1 MLIRDSD
8 GLVLF
13 NAAGMIGNG
22 GTYKNYWGNYWT
34 CPRCHRS
41 WGNHFV
47 GCGGC
52 GGDSKEV
59 APSPVGADGWLDQQ
73 KLKEIIESSD
83 AVVNGFGAVYNAI
96 NAIVDE
102 QEKIVNEV
110 TEKIKLATKGS
121 IPKPT
126 AEEKLEEGSN
136 AEGYAA
142 RRVGQRDATFAAEG
156 TFITKPTAEE
166 ILESIR
172 KIIYGCEWLYEHD
185 SEGADTGN
193 VQITIDCEEWDNL
206 KSLLREDGPGKVWR
220 V

>member
-1 MLIRDSD
+1 MVIRDGD

-52 GGDSKEV
+52 GGEKEEES
-59 APSPVGADGWLDQQ
+59 PSPVGADGWLDQQ
-73 KLKEIIESSD
+73 KLTEIVEAEGTYTTQGI
-83 AVVNGFGAVYNAI
+83 GAVYTAI
-96 NAIVDE
+96 KPTADE

-110 TEKIKLATKGS
+110 TEQIASATKGS
-121 IPKPT
+121 IP
-126 AEEKLEEGSN
+126 
-136 AEGYAA
+136 
-142 RRVGQRDATFAAEG
+142 
-156 TFITKPTAEE
+156 KPTAEE

-172 KIIYGCEWLYEHD
+172 KIFNGCAWLYEYD
-185 SEGADTGN
+185 SEWVATGN
-193 VQITIDCEEWDNL
+193 VRITLDCEEWDNL

>member
-1 MLIRDSD
+1 MLIRDPD
-8 GLVLF
+8 GLVVF
-13 NAAGMIGNG
+13 SADEMAQHG
-22 GTYKNYWGNYWT
+22 GRFRNYWGSYWT
-34 CPRCHRS
+34 CSKCQVS
-41 WGNHFV
+41 WGSHV
-47 GCGGC
+47 VRCGGC

-110 TEKIKLATKGS
+110 TEKIVLATKGS
-121 IPKPT
+121 IP
-126 AEEKLEEGSN
+126 
-136 AEGYAA
+136 
-142 RRVGQRDATFAAEG
+142 
-156 TFITKPTAEE
+156 KPTAEE

-172 KIIYGCEWLYEHD
+172 KIIHGCEWLYEHD

>member
-1 MLIRDSD
+1 MLIRDPD
-8 GLVLF
+8 GLVVF
-13 NAAGMIGNG
+13 SADEMAQHG
-22 GTYKNYWGNYWT
+22 GRFRNYWGSYWT
-34 CPRCHRS
+34 CSKCQVS
-41 WGNHFV
+41 WGSHV
-47 GCGGC
+47 VRCGGC

-73 KLKEIIESSD
+73 KLKEIVESSD

-96 NAIVDE
+96 NAIVNE

-110 TEKIKLATKGS
+110 TEKIVLATKGS

-126 AEEKLEEGSN
+126 ADEKLEEGSN

-166 ILESIR
+166 KLEAIR
-172 KIIYGCEWLYEHD
+172 KIVEQFSWEYGSDPYVY
-185 SEGADTGN
+185 AD
-193 VQITIDCEEWDNL
+193 IKMELWDEL
-206 KSLLREDGPGKVWR
+206 LSLLRGDGG
-220 V
+220 